1 MHTLIK
7 WTALT
12 LAICLPLSAHAHR
25 AWMLPSATVLSG
37 EDPWITVDAAVS
49 NDLFYF
55 EHFPLR
61 IQGIGNLDN
70 APAGGPPGMRPRPA
84 AVLQLFAP
92 DGSAAKAEN
101 GSIGRYRS
109 TFDLHLTQKGTYKL
123 AIANSGL
130 FASYKENG
138 EMRRWMGKAEDF
150 AKQVPANAEDLKVAQ
165 NNSRMEVFVTSGN
178 PTDTVLKT
186 TGVGLELAPVTH
198 PNDLFAGEAAEFTLL
213 LDGKPA
219 AGVEVSVIPGGNRYR
234 DELGEIKTTS
244 DANGTLSITWPSAGM
259 YWLEA
264 ELSSTE
270 GVVAPATERRASY
283 SATLEVLA
291 P

>member
-1 MHTLIK
+1 MHTLVK

-12 LAICLPLSAHAHR
+12 LAICLPLSAQAHR

-55 EHFPLR
+55 EHFPMR
-61 IQGIGNLDN
+61 IENVGDVSEQ
-70 APAGGPPGMRPRPA
+70 PAGQRARQA
-84 AVLQLFAP
+84 AKLQVTAP
-92 DGSAAKAEN
+92 DGSEVKPQN
-101 GSIGRYRS
+101 GAIGRYRS
-109 TFDLHLTQKGTYKL
+109 TFDLHLTEKGTYKL
-123 AIANSGL
+123 AIANNGL
-130 FASYKENG
+130 FASYKKDG
-138 EMRRWMGKAEDF
+138 EMQRWMGSAEDF
-150 AKQVPANAEDLKVAQ
+150 AKQVPADAEELKVTQ
-165 NNSRMEVFVTSGN
+165 RSSRMEVFVTSGN
-178 PTDTVLKT
+178 PDDAVLQT
-186 TGVGLELAPVTH
+186 TGAGLELAPITH
-198 PNDLFAGEAAEFTLL
+198 PNDLFAGEAAEFKML

-219 AGVEVSVIPGGNRYR
+219 AGAKVHVIPGGNRYR

-244 DANGTLSITWPSAGM
+244 DAEGKISITWPEAGM

-264 ELSSTE
+264 EISSAE
-270 GVVAPATERRASY
+270 GVSAPATERRASY